1 MYFSYTKLK
10 NGDWGLRLQDHVE
23 CPPGMVVDVQTKAGS
38 IKHEAIGRQLW
49 QGMDRDG
56 NKVTLF
62 SIADK
67 KKPATEPTTD
77 PGASAPFDSFR
88 DDEGWA

>member
-23 CPPGMVVDVQTKAGS
+23 CPPGMVVDVQTKAGA
-38 IKHEAIGRQLW
+38 IKHEAIGRQVW
-49 QGMDRDG
+49 QGTDRDG

-67 KKPATEPTTD
+67 KQAAPTPA
-77 PGASAPFDSFR
+77 APEAETPFESFR